1 MLSSPQDMRAWLLA
15 ILCFVVLFPMFM
27 RIPLKMPDWAHTS
40 IKVGAYMVAAIMLA
54 TTSYADGKTFSLF
67 SSNIIILLLANM
79 AIFGSILY
87 IFTMNN
93 RWIRLGILILLMA
106 MILGS
111 TVDGSW
117 TQSVFNYTPLPW
129 MYRFDYLKYLFIVIP
144 GSIAGEYLA
153 EWMKAYQKKRMI
165 MLHLLIVK

>member
-1 MLSSPQDMRAWLLA
+1 MLSSSARYEGMVAGYT
-15 ILCFVVLFPMFM
+15 LFCCS
-27 RIPLKMPDWAHTS
+27 ISHVHAYSLKMPDWAHTS

-117 TQSVFNYTPLPW
+117 TQSVFNYTP
-129 MYRFDYLKYLFIVIP
+129 RRGCI
-144 GSIAGEYLA
+144 G
-153 EWMKAYQKKRMI
+153 
-165 MLHLLIVK
+165 

>member
-1 MLSSPQDMRAWLLA
+1 
-15 ILCFVVLFPMFM
+15 M

-106 MILGS
+106 MILG
-111 TVDGSW
+111 V
-117 TQSVFNYTPLPW
+117 QW
-129 MYRFDYLKYLFIVIP
+129 MVLGHRVYLII
-144 GSIAGEYLA
+144 
-153 EWMKAYQKKRMI
+153 
-165 MLHLLIVK
+165 LLCRGCIGLTI